1 MQTLTRY
8 GENTGTNSP
17 FLQAAL
23 FIQEYL
29 VRIVEPAVYGLYAGQ
44 RILDVSAG
52 NFAIRL
58 DDSGRISGH
67 SFMSR
72 RFAAL
77 SSDSA
82 AGHPD
87 AVVVPDRDSL
97 IDWMFARMADEHL
110 RPLFQRVRT
119 VSRLSQNVMWADVAG
134 RCVEALINLQRA
146 GRLTMEEAI
155 AEKTALLARAPHPL
169 RDCVSLYPLRSGSN
183 QELFMRIEVC
193 CQKYL
198 HPEMGKCGYCGL
210 RPVSEQLQL
219 QMTVLNRRIAERRRK
234 DCS

>member
-1 MQTLTRY
+1 MGHSETTHPVDEALAPFTDGHAESRGPLASFDRPVGSEWHRAVDLLGDERVLVQTLTRY

-29 VRIVEPAVYGLYAGQ
+29 VRIVEPAVYGLYTGQ

-58 DDSGRISGH
+58 DDSGRISGQ

-72 RFAAL
+72 RFAGL

-110 RPLFQRVRT
+110 RPLSQRVRT
-119 VSRLSQNVMWADVAG
+119 VSRLRQNVMWADVAG
-134 RCVEALINLQRA
+134 RCVEALINLQRT
-146 GRLTMEEAI
+146 GRLTME
-155 AEKTALLARAPHPL
+155 
-169 RDCVSLYPLRSGSN
+169 G
-183 QELFMRIEVC
+183 
-193 CQKYL
+193 
-198 HPEMGKCGYCGL
+198 G
-210 RPVSEQLQL
+210 
-219 QMTVLNRRIAERRRK
+219 NRRENCTVGTRSPSPA
-234 DCS
+234 